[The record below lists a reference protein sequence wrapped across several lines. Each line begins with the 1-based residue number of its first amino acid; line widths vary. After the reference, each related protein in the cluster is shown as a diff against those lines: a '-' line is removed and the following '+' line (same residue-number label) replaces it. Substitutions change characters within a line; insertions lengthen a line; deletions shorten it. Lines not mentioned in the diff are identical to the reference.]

1 MHDVL
6 EIILWAL
13 GWLQWE
19 RGAFFFL
26 GHSPLAMFI
35 LKEHM
40 MRISN
45 ESYHVPH
52 QGYSLTN
59 AGPNESTS
67 SIMVLRYGIHQDPF
81 DTLPSDSGAS

>member
-52 QGYSLTN
+52 H
-59 AGPNESTS
+59 ESTS
-67 SIMVLRYGIHQDPF
+67 SIMVLRYDIHQDPF